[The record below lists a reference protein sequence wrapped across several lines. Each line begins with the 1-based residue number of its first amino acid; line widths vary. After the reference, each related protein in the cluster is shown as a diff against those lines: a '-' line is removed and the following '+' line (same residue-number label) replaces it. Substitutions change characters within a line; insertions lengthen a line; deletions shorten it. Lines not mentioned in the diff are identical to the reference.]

1 MGQICPHCQYES
13 NIQSDF
19 CPSCGAPMNEHV
31 YAGRQKRA
39 RQAENNG
46 VLLPLKW
53 HTFVTWISLPLG
65 ILLVL
70 ITIIGTDLPAVL
82 NFDASQYKPE
92 FVEVMRF
99 YFKLDLA
106 AQLLL
111 LPGFVAAEIGLLKK
125 KWYGV
130 NALVYVYLFQVA
142 YALLNIYIFTQVN
155 VTVFETAFSAVEM
168 LLLFILTRI
177 YYKKRRKIFS

>member
-13 NIQSDF
+13 PLQSDF
-19 CPSCGAPMNEHV
+19 CPSCGSPMNEHV
-31 YAGRQKRA
+31 YAGQQKRA
-39 RQAENNG
+39 RQAEENG
-46 VLLPLKW
+46 ALLPLKW
-53 HTFVTWISLPLG
+53 HKFVTWVSLPLG

-70 ITIIGTDLPAVL
+70 VTIFGTDLPSVL
-82 NFDASQYKPE
+82 HFDESQYKPE
-92 FVEVMRF
+92 FIEVMRF

-111 LPGFVAAEIGLLKK
+111 LPGFVLAEIGLLKK

-130 NALVYVYLFQVA
+130 NALGYVYLFQVA
-142 YALLNIYIFTQVN
+142 YALLNIYILTQVN
-155 VTVFETAFSAVEM
+155 VAVFETALSAAEM
-168 LLLFILTRI
+168 LILFILTRI